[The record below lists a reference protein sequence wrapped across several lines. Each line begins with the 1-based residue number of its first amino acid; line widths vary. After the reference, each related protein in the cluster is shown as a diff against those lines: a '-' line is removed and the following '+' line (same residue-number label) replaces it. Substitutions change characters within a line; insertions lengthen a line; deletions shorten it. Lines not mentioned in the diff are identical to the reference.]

1 MSKNNNTQNQNPN
14 PIFIMTPPQPQPQP
28 QDNGIFGGL
37 GGIVCSVRMSFA
49 IVRFITCCFRLFETK
64 FIKEILFRKHWLTS
78 CINYNTN

>member
-37 GGIVCSVRMSFA
+37 GGIVCSVLAGLVLSQFGVPHLPGN
-49 IVRFITCCFRLFETK
+49 IK
-64 FIKEILFRKHWLTS
+64 F
-78 CINYNTN
+78 